1 MSYFRE
7 LPNFEYIAN
16 FPNQSFNDDY
26 VVAKNIFKR
35 AKLRT
40 DIANAVTAFEY
51 YQIIDNER
59 PDQVA
64 AKVYD
69 NADLDWVI
77 LTTNNIT
84 NINQDWPLDNNSF
97 YKYLIDKYGSEEELG
112 KTHHW
117 ETVEYRDEYGRVVV
131 PGGLEVDPATD
142 LTFPTPEGQFNS
154 YYITEFPN
162 NNTNYRITINLNQ
175 YIPIYKEDEET
186 SKAIIS
192 NISKDFS
199 TLKVEGR
206 GNEIDVN
213 IVNILDTWP
222 NSWGGETTI
231 IGRNENTKVQVNDI
245 TLDTDI
251 VLNPDL
257 YEIVGEEIDG
267 SIVPTFKFKLQN

>member
-1 MSYFRE
+1 MPYFKE

-35 AKLRT
+35 AKLRS
-40 DIANAVTAFEY
+40 DIANAVTAFNY

-97 YKYLIDKYGSEEELG
+97 YKYLIDKYGSDEELG

-117 ETVEYRDEYGRVVV
+117 ETVEFKDEYGRVVV
-131 PGGLEVDPATD
+131 PGGYQVDPAKAPSVT
-142 LTFPTPEGQFNS
+142 TSEGQND
-154 YYITEFPN
+154 YILSEFPN
-162 NNTNYRITINLNQ
+162 ENTNYSITINLNQ
-175 YIPIYKEDEET
+175 YLPVYNGET
-186 SKAIIS
+186 ETAQAII
-192 NISKDFS
+192 KDIDLNSS
-199 TLKVEGR
+199 TLKVAGR
-206 GNEIDVN
+206 QNKID
-213 IVNILDTWP
+213 ISITNILDNWP
-222 NSWGGETTI
+222 ASWGGNTTI
-231 IGRNENTKVQVNDI
+231 KGRSQNTKIQVLDIAFENDI
-245 TLDTDI
+245 I
-251 VLNPDL
+251 LNPLL
-257 YEIVGEEIDG
+257 YEIVGEEVNG
-267 SIVPTFKFKLQN
+267 EIVPVFKFRQQI

>member
-35 AKLRT
+35 AKLRS
-40 DIANAVTAFEY
+40 DIANAVTAFNY

-69 NADLDWVI
+69 NAELDWVI

-97 YKYLIDKYGSEEELG
+97 YKYLIDKYGSDEELG

-117 ETVEYRDEYGRVVV
+117 ETVEFKDEYGRVVV
-131 PGGLEVDPATD
+131 PGGYQVDPAKALSVT
-142 LTFPTPEGQFNS
+142 TSEGQND
-154 YYITEFPN
+154 YILSEFPN
-162 NNTNYRITINLNQ
+162 ENTNYSITINLNQ
-175 YIPIYKEDEET
+175 YLPVYNGET
-186 SKAIIS
+186 ETAQAII
-192 NISKDFS
+192 KDIDLNSS
-199 TLKVEGR
+199 TLKVAGR
-206 GNEIDVN
+206 QNKIDISVT
-213 IVNILDTWP
+213 NILDNWP
-222 NSWGGETTI
+222 TSWGGNTPI
-231 IGRNENTKVQVNDI
+231 KGRSQNTKIQVLDIAFENDI
-245 TLDTDI
+245 I
-251 VLNPDL
+251 LNPLL
-257 YEIVGEEIDG
+257 YEIVGEEVNG
-267 SIVPTFKFKLQN
+267 EIVPVFKFRQQI

>member
-1 MSYFRE
+1 MPYFKE

-35 AKLRT
+35 AKLRS
-40 DIANAVTAFEY
+40 DIANAVTAFNY

-97 YKYLIDKYGSEEELG
+97 YKYLIDKYGSDEELG

-117 ETVEYRDEYGRVVV
+117 ETVEFKDEYGRVVV
-131 PGGLEVDPATD
+131 PGGYQVDPAKALSVT
-142 LTFPTPEGQFNS
+142 TSEGQND
-154 YYITEFPN
+154 YILSEFPN
-162 NNTNYRITINLNQ
+162 ENTNYSITINLNQ
-175 YIPIYKEDEET
+175 YLPVYNGET
-186 SKAIIS
+186 ETAQAII
-192 NISKDFS
+192 KDIDLNSS
-199 TLKVEGR
+199 TLKVAGR
-206 GNEIDVN
+206 QNKIDISVT
-213 IVNILDTWP
+213 NILDNWP
-222 NSWGGETTI
+222 TSWGGNTTI
-231 IGRNENTKVQVNDI
+231 KGRSQNTKIQVLDIAFENDI
-245 TLDTDI
+245 I
-251 VLNPDL
+251 LNPLL
-257 YEIVGEEIDG
+257 YEIVGEEVNG
-267 SIVPTFKFKLQN
+267 EIVPVFKFRQQI

>member
-16 FPNQSFNDDY
+16 FPNQSFNTDY

-35 AKLRT
+35 AKIRT

-112 KTHHW
+112 KPHHW
-117 ETVEYRDEYGRVVV
+117 ETVEFKDEYGRVVV
-131 PGGLEVDPATD
+131 PGGLQVDPAKALSVSTG
-142 LTFPTPEGQFNS
+142 PGQFNS
-154 YYITEFPN
+154 YNLTEFPN
-162 NNTNYRITINLNQ
+162 ENTNYAITINLNQ
-175 YIPIYKEDEET
+175 YLPVYNGKTET
-186 SKAIIS
+186 TQAIVK
-192 NISKDFS
+192 NINYNSS
-199 TLKVEGR
+199 TLKISGR
-206 GNEIDVN
+206 QDKID
-213 IVNILDTWP
+213 ISITNILDTWP
-222 NSWGGETTI
+222 TSWGGNTTI
-231 IGRNENTKVQVNDI
+231 KGRNENTKIQVLDI
-245 TLDTDI
+245 VFENDI
-251 VLNPDL
+251 VLDPLL
-257 YEIVGEEIDG
+257 YEIVGEEING
-267 SIVPTFKFKLQN
+267 EIVPVFKFKPQI

>member
-40 DIANAVTAFEY
+40 DISSAITAFNY
-51 YQIIDNER
+51 YQIVDNER

-69 NADLDWVI
+69 NAELDWVI

-84 NINQDWPLDNNSF
+84 NINQQWPLDNNSF

-117 ETVEYRDEYGRVVV
+117 ETVEFRDEYGRVVV
-131 PGGLEVDPATD
+131 PGGYQVDPAKALSVT
-142 LTFPTPEGQFNS
+142 TSEGQNDYTLS
-154 YYITEFPN
+154 EFPN
-162 NNTNYRITINLNQ
+162 ENANYSITINLNQ
-175 YIPIYKEDEET
+175 YLPVYNNGIET
-186 SKAIIS
+186 TQAII
-192 NISKDFS
+192 KDIELNSS
-199 TLKVEGR
+199 TLKVAGR
-206 GNEIDVN
+206 QNKID
-213 IVNILDTWP
+213 IGITNILTNWP
-222 NSWGGETTI
+222 ASWGGSTI
-231 IGRNENTKVQVNDI
+231 IKRRAGNTTVQVLDI
-245 TLDTDI
+245 VFENDI
-251 VLNPDL
+251 VLNPLL
-257 YEIVGEEIDG
+257 YEIVGEEVNG
-267 SIVPTFKFKLQN
+267 EIVPVFKLKPQI

>member
-1 MSYFRE
+1 MPYFKE

-35 AKLRT
+35 AKLRS
-40 DIANAVTAFEY
+40 DIANAVTAFNY

-97 YKYLIDKYGSEEELG
+97 YKYLIDKYGSDEELG

-117 ETVEYRDEYGRVVV
+117 ETVEFKDEYGRVVV
-131 PGGLEVDPATD
+131 PGGYQVDPAKALSVT
-142 LTFPTPEGQFNS
+142 TSEGQND
-154 YYITEFPN
+154 YILSEFPN
-162 NNTNYRITINLNQ
+162 ENTNYSITINLHQ
-175 YIPIYKEDEET
+175 YLPVYNGET
-186 SKAIIS
+186 ETAQAII
-192 NISKDFS
+192 KDIDLNSS
-199 TLKVEGR
+199 TLKVAGR
-206 GNEIDVN
+206 QNKIDISVT
-213 IVNILDTWP
+213 NILDNWP
-222 NSWGGETTI
+222 TSWGGNTTI
-231 IGRNENTKVQVNDI
+231 KGRSQNTKIQVLDIAFENDI
-245 TLDTDI
+245 I
-251 VLNPDL
+251 LNPLL
-257 YEIVGEEIDG
+257 YEIVGEEVNG
-267 SIVPTFKFKLQN
+267 EIVPVFKFRQQI

>member
-16 FPNQSFNDDY
+16 FPNQSFNTDY
-26 VVAKNIFKR
+26 VLTKNIFKR

-40 DIANAVTAFEY
+40 DIANAITAFNY
-51 YQIIDNER
+51 YQIVDNER

-117 ETVEYRDEYGRVVV
+117 ETVEFKDEYGRIVV
-131 PGGLEVDPATD
+131 PGGYQVDPAKSLSVT
-142 LTFPTPEGQFNS
+142 TFEGANE
-154 YYITEFPN
+154 YTLTEFPN
-162 NNTNYRITINLNQ
+162 ENTNYNITINLNQ
-175 YIPIYKEDEET
+175 YVPVYNSGIET
-186 SKAIIS
+186 TQAIVTDITT
-192 NISKDFS
+192 DFS
-199 TLKVEGR
+199 TLNIGGR
-206 GNEIDVN
+206 EDTID
-213 IVNILDTWP
+213 ISITNILSDWP
-222 NSWGGETTI
+222 ASWGGFTRI
-231 IGRNENTKVQVNDI
+231 VGRNENTTIQV
-245 TLDTDI
+245 LDI
-251 VLNPDL
+251 VFENDVVLSPLL
-257 YEIVGEEIDG
+257 YEIVGEEVNG
-267 SIVPTFKFKLQN
+267 EIVPIFKFRLQN